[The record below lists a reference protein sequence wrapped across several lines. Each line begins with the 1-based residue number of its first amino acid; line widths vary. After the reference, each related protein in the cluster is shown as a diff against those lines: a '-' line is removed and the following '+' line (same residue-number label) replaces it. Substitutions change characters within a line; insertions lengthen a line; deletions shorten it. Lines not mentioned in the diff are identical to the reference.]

1 MSRGNRVTAP
11 CCEQNEI
18 TTVDCFTVGSGESG
32 QRNATVV
39 GMCMAC
45 HTEQEIAD
53 VVGLKQPSIRSVLSE
68 VQSFEIP
75 IKPGDL
81 AEVDD
86 DRA

>member
-1 MSRGNRVTAP
+1 
-11 CCEQNEI
+11 
-18 TTVDCFTVGSGESG
+18 
-32 QRNATVV
+32 
-39 GMCMAC
+39 MAC